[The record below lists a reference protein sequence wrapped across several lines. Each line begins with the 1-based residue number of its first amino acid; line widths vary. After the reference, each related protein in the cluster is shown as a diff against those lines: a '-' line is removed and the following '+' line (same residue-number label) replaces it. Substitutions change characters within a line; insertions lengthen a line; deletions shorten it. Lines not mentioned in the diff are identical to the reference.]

1 MRCAK
6 VSGSSMGGAISL
18 LAVNFIIAQIFTA
31 AFLTIAAKSRQRRA
45 AVWCASGFAVASLSA
60 VFEAIVPF
68 SPTPRF
74 FAIAAF
80 ASVLGGFCLLRFGLG
95 LFYQVPVRWSVL
107 GACFAAGVA
116 LDVAIFDL
124 PRGTWQHSFFYQ
136 MPFVLIQAWTASV
149 VVRSARR
156 SFFDWL
162 LFSLLALSAAYYFM
176 KIYAAVAI
184 GAGATAQDYVL
195 SNFALV
201 SQALGAMLIVG
212 AGLAMLGVMVK
223 DIVDDAQAR
232 SEIDLLSALY
242 NRRGFMDRV
251 MPLLHAR
258 QSQTPGTLILAD
270 LDRFK
275 LVNDTYG
282 HLTGDEVIRR
292 FARVLM
298 DVMPNRAVAGRLG
311 GEEFAVFLPC
321 TELSEARVVAHG
333 MRAAIMSQQIPGL
346 PEAARV
352 TSSFGVAAVGQG
364 ETLDLVM
371 QRADRALYAAKE
383 NGRNRVECAE
393 PADTIVNPAVHHWIG
408 RP

>member
-1 MRCAK
+1 
-6 VSGSSMGGAISL
+6 MGGAISL

-45 AVWCASGFAVASLSA
+45 ALWCGAGFAVASLAA
-60 VFEAIVPF
+60 VCEAIVPF
-68 SPTPRF
+68 SSAPRP
-74 FAIAAF
+74 FAIGAF
-80 ASVLGGFCLLRFGLG
+80 ACMLGGFCLLRFGLG
-95 LFYQVPVRWSVL
+95 LFYQVPVRWPVL
-107 GACFAAGVA
+107 GVWFVAGVA
-116 LDVAIFDL
+116 LDMAIYDL
-124 PRGTWQHSFFYQ
+124 PRGTWQHAIPYQ
-136 MPFVLIQAWTASV
+136 MPFFLIQLWTASV
-149 VVRSARR
+149 VLRSGRR

-162 LFSLLALSAAYYFM
+162 LFGLLALCSLYYLV
-176 KIYAAVAI
+176 KIYAAVAA
-184 GAGATAQDYVL
+184 GSGATAQDYV
-195 SNFALV
+195 SSPFALI

-223 DIVDDAQAR
+223 DIVDDVQAR
-232 SEIDLLSALY
+232 SEIDLLSGLY

-251 MPLLHAR
+251 IPLLHAR
-258 QSQTPGTLILAD
+258 ATQTPGTLILAD

-282 HLTGDEVIRR
+282 HLAGDEVIRR

-321 TELSEARVVAHG
+321 TDLSEARVVAHG
-333 MRAAIMSQQIPGL
+333 MRAAIMSQQIVGL

-352 TSSFGVAAVGQG
+352 TASFGVTAVGSG
-364 ETLDLVM
+364 EALDPVM
-371 QRADRALYAAKE
+371 QRADMALYSAKA
-383 NGRNRVECAE
+383 NGRNRVECTAT
-393 PADTIVNPAVHHWIG
+393 PTKVVNPAVPQWVA

>member
-1 MRCAK
+1 
-6 VSGSSMGGAISL
+6 MGGAISL
-18 LAVNFIIAQIFTA
+18 LAVNFIISQIFTA
-31 AFLTIAAKSRQRRA
+31 AFLTIAAKSRQRRSA
-45 AVWCASGFAVASLSA
+45 LWCAAGFSIASLSA
-60 VFEAIVPF
+60 VCEAIVPF
-68 SPTPRF
+68 SATPRL

-80 ASVLGGFCLLRFGLG
+80 ACVLGGFCLLRFGLG
-95 LFYQVPVRWSVL
+95 LFYQVPVRAPVL
-107 GACFAAGVA
+107 VACFVAGVA

-136 MPFVLIQAWTASV
+136 MPFVLILAWTASV
-149 VVRSARR
+149 VIRSTRR
-156 SFFDWL
+156 SFYDWL
-162 LFSLLALSAAYYFM
+162 LFGLLALSSAYYFA
-176 KIYAAVAI
+176 KIYAAVAV
-184 GAGATAQDYVL
+184 GAGATAQDYVS

-223 DIVDDAQAR
+223 DIVDDAQAQ
-232 SEIDLLSALY
+232 SEIDLLSGLY
-242 NRRGFMDRV
+242 NRRGFMERV

-258 QSQTPGTLILAD
+258 ASETPGTLILAD

-311 GEEFAVFLPC
+311 GEEFAVYLPC
-321 TELSEARVVAHG
+321 TELEEARVVAHG
-333 MRAAIMSQQIPGL
+333 MRAAIMSQQISGL
-346 PEAARV
+346 PETARV
-352 TSSFGVAAVGQG
+352 TSSFGVAVVGRG
-364 ETLDLVM
+364 EALDPVM
-371 QRADRALYAAKE
+371 QRADEALYMAKA

-393 PADTIVNPAVHHWIG
+393 TPKTVVNPSVPHWIA
-408 RP
+408 RTSAQDA